1 MLDIIKKNKI
11 ILVVVA
17 LLLAGFVW
25 YGMGGGEETPDL
37 LESDSLDGKVGSEV
51 TVQER
56 ATLDTLFQLRSIQ
69 LLGNIFN
76 DPAFQALRD
85 YRIEIVSEPIGRK
98 NPFAPL
104 TATSSPAEEDN

>member
-1 MLDIIKKNKI
+1 MFDIIKKNKI

-17 LLLAGFVW
+17 LLFVGFVW
-25 YGMGGGEETPDL
+25 YGMSGVEETPSL
-37 LESDSLDGKVGSEV
+37 LESNSFEGAVGSEV
-51 TVQER
+51 TAQER

-85 YRIEIVSEPIGRK
+85 YRIEIVAEPVGRK

-104 TATSSPAEEDN
+104 TETSPTVEENN